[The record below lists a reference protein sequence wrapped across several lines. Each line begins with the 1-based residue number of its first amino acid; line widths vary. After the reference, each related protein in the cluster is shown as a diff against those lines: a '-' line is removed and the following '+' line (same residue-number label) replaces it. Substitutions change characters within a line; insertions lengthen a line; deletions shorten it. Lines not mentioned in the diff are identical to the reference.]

1 MIHYNIKYLF
11 SIVSIFLSTGI
22 FAESSTLEKIL
33 QSKTLIVSV
42 NKFYEPFY
50 IADSNPQ
57 YPGLDV
63 EIANEYAKYLGV
75 NLKILP
81 LRDFD
86 DHSNNLIKGNTHIAI
101 AAISTS
107 LSRSK
112 LVAFTDPYLFTSP
125 AGLVNKNILPPEPEG
140 QIITS
145 IPFRSLTDLTM
156 LSGISFSVRSN
167 TTNHSWLKKNFTKF
181 PIFSYLDDYRAINEL
196 RKNNVNVYVA
206 DTYRIQAMLQKEPTL
221 KSNYLPLL
229 SQVQEEHI
237 AMAVQQGD
245 IEFLYNL
252 NFFIREI
259 RRNGW
264 LNQRINKYFST
275 SEWVTK

>member
-1 MIHYNIKYLF
+1 MKLF
-11 SIVSIFLSTGI
+11 NLKCIFITVIVLISTTVS
-22 FAESSTLEKIL
+22 AE
-33 QSKTLIVSV
+33 SKTLERILKTKTLTVSV

-50 IADSNPQ
+50 ISDPKPD

-63 EIANEYAKYLGV
+63 EIASEYAKYLGV
-75 NLKILP
+75 SLKILP

-86 DHSNNLIKGNTHIAI
+86 EHSSHLAKGNADIAI

-112 LVAFTDPYLFTSP
+112 KVTFTDPYLFTSP

-145 IPFRSLTDLTM
+145 IPFRSLIDLSM
-156 LSGISFSVRSN
+156 LSGISFAVRAN
-167 TTNHSWLKKNFTKF
+167 TTNHDWLKKNFKKQ
-181 PIFSYLDDYRAINEL
+181 PIYSYLDDFRAINEL

-206 DTYRIQAMLQKEPTL
+206 DSYRIQAMLQIEPSL

-229 SQVQEEHI
+229 SVVQEEHI
-237 AMAVQQGD
+237 AMAVQEGD
-245 IEFLYNL
+245 LELLYNL

-264 LNQRINKYFST
+264 LNKRINKYFST
-275 SEWVTK
+275 SDWVTK